1 MLEILSFITGFLGP
15 IVPQVF
21 KWFERK
27 QEYAHELA
35 LMELRLKQGAMEHL
49 WKMEEINANA
59 DIAEM
64 QTLRTPQQSF
74 GVQLL
79 DASKAWVEAK
89 SWGVWIILPVFYLFA
104 FLDFM
109 TGMVRPVVT
118 YCAFGFYML
127 YKWTLFRSLEVTS
140 GREAAI
146 LSTWAEQDWA
156 VLLLV
161 LGYFFGQRT
170 MKAVFGGSANTTKRD
185 GGY

>member
-15 IVPQVF
+15 AVPQIF
-21 KWFERK
+21 KMFERK
-27 QEYAHELA
+27 QEFAHELA
-35 LMELRLKQGAMEHL
+35 LMELRLKQGAQEHL
-49 WKMEEINANA
+49 WRMEETSAKA

-74 GVQLL
+74 GVQIL
-79 DASKAWVEAK
+79 DAAREWVTGTRWGAWVI
-89 SWGVWIILPVFYLFA
+89 VPVLYLFA
-104 FLDFM
+104 LLDFA

-118 YCAFGFYML
+118 YAAFGFYMV
-127 YKWTLFRSLEVTS
+127 YKWTLFQSLAVAQ

-146 LSTWAEQDWA
+146 LATWSEQDWA

-170 MKAVFGGSANTTKRD
+170 MKAVFGGSANTTRRD
-185 GGY
+185 G

>member
-1 MLEILSFITGFLGP
+1 MVEIISFITGFLGP
-15 IVPQVF
+15 TIPQIF

-27 QEYAHELA
+27 QEFEHELK
-35 LMELRLKQGAMEHL
+35 LMDLRLRQGAQEHL
-49 WKMEEINANA
+49 WRMEETSARA

-79 DASKAWVEAK
+79 DAAREWIQSTK
-89 SWGVWIILPVFYLFA
+89 WGIWIITPILYLFA
-104 FLDFM
+104 FLDFV

-118 YCAFGFYML
+118 YAAFGFYMV
-127 YKWTLFRSLEVTS
+127 YKWTLFQSLQVTQS
-140 GREAAI
+140 REAAI
-146 LSTWAEQDWA
+146 LATWSDQDWA

-185 GGY
+185 G